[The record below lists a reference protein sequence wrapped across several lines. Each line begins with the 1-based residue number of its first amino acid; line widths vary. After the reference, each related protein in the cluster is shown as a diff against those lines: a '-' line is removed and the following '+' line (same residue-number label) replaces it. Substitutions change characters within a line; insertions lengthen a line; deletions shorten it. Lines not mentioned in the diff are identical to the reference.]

1 MYCKNCGKEIPDNS
15 VYCTYCGTLVGE
27 SVIKGDVKPEEKI
40 TFKDAIKALFTRLF
54 VFEGKTGQRE
64 FNFGFLFLIIISSA
78 LSMIMTMPEANRITQ
93 EIMSSNTFDEA
104 ILEEY
109 INSLISRDIFHFSN
123 LYNIGVAILYSVF
136 LVAPVFRRMVD
147 TGKSKQIAMLCA
159 ILFVVSELVCSNILF
174 CLLPE
179 NIYSNIV
186 FIIDIF
192 SIVNLVVILMCVFG
206 KTSPEVK

>member
-104 ILEEY
+104 IL
-109 INSLISRDIFHFSN
+109 
-123 LYNIGVAILYSVF
+123 
-136 LVAPVFRRMVD
+136 
-147 TGKSKQIAMLCA
+147 
-159 ILFVVSELVCSNILF
+159 
-174 CLLPE
+174 
-179 NIYSNIV
+179 
-186 FIIDIF
+186 
-192 SIVNLVVILMCVFG
+192 
-206 KTSPEVK
+206 

>member
-27 SVIKGDVKPEEKI
+27 SAIKGDVKPEEKI
-40 TFKDAIKALFTRLF
+40 TFKDAIKALFTRFF

-136 LVAPVFRRMVD
+136 LVAPVFRRMID